1 MEKRQ
6 LSIVVGII
14 VVVGALGITIGRY
27 TAPNTTSTTS
37 LVTTTT
43 SPSTQPQTAIW
54 PFASSHTRFTTPVSA
69 ARSFAVTY
77 LGFTNPLVGSFQAGD
92 NQSGEFSVRA
102 TASGQVTTIMV
113 RKLTRAQNWWVLG
126 AATHDAQLSKP
137 ATLEK
142 ISSPVMLTGMSTAFE
157 AVVNVAIREDGVLT
171 PLCSDVVMGGSMGTM
186 SEFSKSLSFVKPSTT
201 AGAIVF
207 RILSAKDGSV
217 VAAAAQRIGFKP

>member
-1 MEKRQ
+1 
-6 LSIVVGII
+6 
-14 VVVGALGITIGRY
+14 
-27 TAPNTTSTTS
+27 
-37 LVTTTT
+37 
-43 SPSTQPQTAIW
+43 
-54 PFASSHTRFTTPVSA
+54 
-69 ARSFAVTY
+69 
-77 LGFTNPLVGSFQAGD
+77 
-92 NQSGEFSVRA
+92 
-102 TASGQVTTIMV
+102 MV
-113 RKLTRAQNWWVLG
+113 RKLTSAQNWWVLG